1 MKLFASVVGFLLFLC
16 GNAQNQGFIPP
27 EDYFVI
33 EGDTVINSSIE
44 LKEVI
49 LFQPLRFSNYDEAKR
64 YVILRERT
72 HKVYPYAK
80 MAADRLNVLSER
92 LNKIKSKINKMK
104 MSKSTSMICALIT
117 TFIWGTAFIAQDT
130 GMDNIGPLTFN
141 FSRFFV
147 GFITILPIALFFE
160 RKKILVEISSNSKV
174 FYKYLLFMGISLF
187 LGTYLQQASLQ
198 YTNIA
203 NAAFFTVF
211 YVPIVPILLFFIYSK
226 KVHWSIWPA
235 IGLCILGVYLLSD
248 FSNSEIMLGDGLV
261 ILCSVFWALHII
273 FAGKF
278 MEEFDIPMFYAAL
291 QALFVATLSLI
302 FSFIFEEINIS
313 KILMESSSILYAGA
327 LSGGIAFTL
336 QMYAQKNIEEAPAAI
351 IYSLE
356 GVFAAVAGWIILN
369 QFLSTNNMIGC
380 LLILIAVISSQISP
394 SSKN

>member
-1 MKLFASVVGFLLFLC
+1 
-16 GNAQNQGFIPP
+16 
-27 EDYFVI
+27 
-33 EGDTVINSSIE
+33 
-44 LKEVI
+44 
-49 LFQPLRFSNYDEAKR
+49 
-64 YVILRERT
+64 
-72 HKVYPYAK
+72 
-80 MAADRLNVLSER
+80 
-92 LNKIKSKINKMK
+92 

-147 GFITILPIALFFE
+147 GFITILPIALIFE

-211 YVPIVPILLFFIYSK
+211 YVPLVPILLFFIYAS
-226 KVHWSIWPA
+226 KVHWSIWPS
-235 IGLCILGVYLLSD
+235 IGLCVFGVYLLSD
-248 FSNSEIMLGDGLV
+248 FSNSDVMLGDALV

-278 MEEFDIPMFYAAL
+278 MEIFNIPIFYAAL
-291 QALFVATLSLI
+291 QALLVATLSLL
-302 FSFIFEEINIS
+302 FSYFFEEIKFSNI
-313 KILMESSSILYAGA
+313 LLESSSIIYAGVF
-327 LSGGIAFTL
+327 SGGIAFTL
-336 QMYAQKNIEEAPAAI
+336 QMFAQKNIEEAPAAI

-356 GVFAAVAGWIILN
+356 GVFAALAGWIILN
-369 QFLSTNNMIGC
+369 QLLDLSNIIGC
-380 LLILIAVISSQISP
+380 CLILIAVIFSQLAP

>member
-1 MKLFASVVGFLLFLC
+1 
-16 GNAQNQGFIPP
+16 
-27 EDYFVI
+27 
-33 EGDTVINSSIE
+33 
-44 LKEVI
+44 
-49 LFQPLRFSNYDEAKR
+49 
-64 YVILRERT
+64 
-72 HKVYPYAK
+72 
-80 MAADRLNVLSER
+80 
-92 LNKIKSKINKMK
+92 

-160 RKKILVEISSNSKV
+160 RKKILIEISSNSKV

-211 YVPIVPILLFFIYSK
+211 YVPLVPILLFFIYAS
-226 KVHWSIWPA
+226 KVHWSIWPS
-235 IGLCILGVYLLSD
+235 IGLCVFGVYLLSD
-248 FSNSEIMLGDGLV
+248 FSNSDVMLGDALV

-278 MEEFDIPMFYAAL
+278 MEIFNIPIFYAAL
-291 QALFVATLSLI
+291 QALLVATLSLL
-302 FSFIFEEINIS
+302 FSYFFEEIKFSNI
-313 KILMESSSILYAGA
+313 LLESSSIIYAGVF
-327 LSGGIAFTL
+327 SGGIAFTL
-336 QMYAQKNIEEAPAAI
+336 QMFAQKNIEEAPAAI

-356 GVFAAVAGWIILN
+356 GVFAALAGWIILN
-369 QFLSTNNMIGC
+369 QFLDLSNIIGC
-380 LLILIAVISSQISP
+380 CLILIAVIFSQLAP

>member
-1 MKLFASVVGFLLFLC
+1 MTKSL
-16 GNAQNQGFIPP
+16 
-27 EDYFVI
+27 
-33 EGDTVINSSIE
+33 SI
-44 LKEVI
+44 V
-49 LFQPLRFSNYDEAKR
+49 
-64 YVILRERT
+64 
-72 HKVYPYAK
+72 
-80 MAADRLNVLSER
+80 
-92 LNKIKSKINKMK
+92 
-104 MSKSTSMICALIT
+104 CALVT

-141 FSRFFV
+141 AARFVV
-147 GFITILPIALFFE
+147 GFLTILPLALFFE
-160 RKKILVEISSNSKV
+160 RKKIKLEILSKSKL
-174 FYKYLLFMGISLF
+174 FMKYLVFMGVSLF
-187 LGTYLQQASLQ
+187 LGTFLQQTALQ

-235 IGLCILGVYLLSD
+235 IGLCVFGVYLLSD

-291 QALFVATLSLI
+291 QALFVALLSII
-302 FSFIFEEINIS
+302 FSYIFEEINIS

-336 QMYAQKNIEEAPAAI
+336 QMFAQKNIEEAPAAI

-356 GVFAAVAGWIILN
+356 GVFAAIAGWVILN

-394 SSKN
+394 STKS

>member
-1 MKLFASVVGFLLFLC
+1 MTKS
-16 GNAQNQGFIPP
+16 
-27 EDYFVI
+27 
-33 EGDTVINSSIE
+33 
-44 LKEVI
+44 
-49 LFQPLRFSNYDEAKR
+49 
-64 YVILRERT
+64 
-72 HKVYPYAK
+72 
-80 MAADRLNVLSER
+80 LS
-92 LNKIKSKINKMK
+92 MV
-104 MSKSTSMICALIT
+104 CALVT

-141 FSRFFV
+141 AARFV
-147 GFITILPIALFFE
+147 IGFLTILPLALFFE
-160 RKKILVEISSNSKV
+160 RKKIKLEILSKSKL
-174 FYKYLLFMGISLF
+174 FMKYLVFMGVSLF
-187 LGTYLQQASLQ
+187 LGTFLQQTALQ

-235 IGLCILGVYLLSD
+235 IGLCVFGVYLLSD

-291 QALFVATLSLI
+291 QALFVALFSII
-302 FSFIFEEINIS
+302 FSYIFEEINIS

-336 QMYAQKNIEEAPAAI
+336 QMFAQKNIEEAPAAI

-356 GVFAAVAGWIILN
+356 GVFAAIAGWVILN

-394 SSKN
+394 STKS